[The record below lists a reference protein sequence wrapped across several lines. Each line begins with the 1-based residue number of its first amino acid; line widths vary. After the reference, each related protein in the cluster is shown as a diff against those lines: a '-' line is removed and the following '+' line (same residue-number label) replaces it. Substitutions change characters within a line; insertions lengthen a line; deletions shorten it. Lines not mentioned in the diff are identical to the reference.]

1 MCGSIRPLK
10 INYILMKIKCVI
22 IDDEPIAR
30 EIIKDY
36 ILKINDLEIIA
47 EFNKPTEAITF
58 LNENKTDLLFLDI
71 NMPEIN
77 GINFAKSLSDPPA
90 IIFTTAYR
98 EFAANGF
105 ELQAVDYLVK
115 PISFDRFLKAVNHY
129 LKLHSKSVEITTTE
143 IREQNDDGFILLKD
157 SKKTHKVYLNDIK
170 YIESDGDYIRFYLQN
185 RKIMVRGSLA
195 SMEVTLPSV
204 LFLRIHNSYI
214 INLKKVN
221 AVTLYSVEVDGTELP
236 ISRSH
241 REKVLKILHIKP

>member
-1 MCGSIRPLK
+1 
-10 INYILMKIKCVI
+10 MKIKCVI

-30 EIIKDY
+30 EIIREY
-36 ILKINDLEIIA
+36 ISKLNEFEIIA
-47 EFNKPTEAITF
+47 EFKKATEAISF

-98 EFAANGF
+98 EYAANGF

-115 PISFDRFLKAVNHY
+115 PIPFERFLKAVNHY
-129 LKLHSKSVEITTTE
+129 IKLHSKSIEMPSSEKSEKTE
-143 IREQNDDGFILLKD
+143 DLFILLKD
-157 SKKTHKVYLNDIK
+157 SKKTHKIYLGDIK
-170 YIESDGDYIRFYLQN
+170 YIESDGDYIRFYLSN
-185 RKIMVRGSLA
+185 RKLMIRGSLA
-195 SMEVTLPSV
+195 SMETTLPPE
-204 LFLRIHNSYI
+204 LFLRIHNSYM

-221 AVTLYSVEVDGTELP
+221 AVTLYSVEIDGTELP

-241 REKVLKILHIKP
+241 KEKVLKILNIKPY

>member
-1 MCGSIRPLK
+1 
-10 INYILMKIKCVI
+10 MKIKCVI

-30 EIIKDY
+30 DIIRDY
-36 ILKINDLEIIA
+36 ILKINELEIIA
-47 EFNKPTEAITF
+47 EFNKPVEALIF

-71 NMPEIN
+71 NMPEID
-77 GINFAKSLSDPPA
+77 GIHFVKSLSSPPA

-129 LKLHSKSVEITTTE
+129 LKLHRKSVGMTTSET
-143 IREQNDDGFILLKD
+143 RERPEDEFILLKD
-157 SKKTHKVYLNDIK
+157 SKKTHKVHLSDIK

-185 RKIMVRGSLA
+185 RKIMIRGSLT
-195 SMEVTLPSV
+195 SMEVTLPSA

-214 INLKKVN
+214 INLNKVN
-221 AVTLYSVEVDGTELP
+221 AVTLYSVEIEGIELP
-236 ISRSH
+236 ISRSYK
-241 REKVLKILHIKP
+241 EKVLKILNIKP

>member
-1 MCGSIRPLK
+1 
-10 INYILMKIKCVI
+10 MKIKCVI

-30 EIIKDY
+30 DIIRDY
-36 ILKINDLEIIA
+36 ILKINELEIIA
-47 EFNKPTEAITF
+47 EFNKPVEAITF

-77 GINFAKSLSDPPA
+77 GIHFAKSLSNPPA

-115 PISFDRFLKAVNHY
+115 PIPFERFLKAVNHY
-129 LKLHSKSVEITTTE
+129 FKLHCKSTEMSTAE
-143 IREQNDDGFILLKD
+143 IRERPEEEFILLKD
-157 SKKTHKVYLNDIK
+157 NKKTHKVYLNDIK

-185 RKIMVRGSLA
+185 RKLMIRGSLS
-195 SMEVTLPSV
+195 SMEVTLPPA

-214 INLKKVN
+214 INLKKIN
-221 AVTLYSVEVDGTELP
+221 AVTLYSVEVEGTELP

-241 REKVLKILHIKP
+241 KERVLKILNIKP

>member
-1 MCGSIRPLK
+1 M
-10 INYILMKIKCVI
+10 MKIKCVI

-30 EIIKDY
+30 EIIRDY

-58 LNENKTDLLFLDI
+58 LNENKTNLLFLDI

-77 GINFAKSLSDPPA
+77 GIHFAKSLSDPPD

-115 PISFDRFLKAVNHY
+115 PISFERFLKAVNHY
-129 LKLHSKSVEITTTE
+129 LKLHSKSVEMTIAET
-143 IREQNDDGFILLKD
+143 REKPEDEFILLKD
-157 SKKTHKVYLNDIK
+157 SKKTHKVYLSDIK
-170 YIESDGDYIRFYLQN
+170 YIESDGDYIRFYFQN
-185 RKIMVRGSLA
+185 RKLMIRGSLS
-195 SMEVTLPSV
+195 SMEATLPPA
-204 LFLRIHNSYI
+204 LFLRIHNSFI

-221 AVTLYSVEVDGTELP
+221 AVTLYSVEIEGTELP

-241 REKVLKILHIKP
+241 KENVLKILNIKP

>member
-1 MCGSIRPLK
+1 
-10 INYILMKIKCVI
+10 MKIKCVI

-30 EIIKDY
+30 DIIRDY
-36 ILKINDLEIIA
+36 ILKINELEIIA
-47 EFNKPTEAITF
+47 EFNKPTEAIAF
-58 LNENKTDLLFLDI
+58 LNDNKTDLMFLDI
-71 NMPEIN
+71 NMPEID
-77 GINFAKSLSDPPA
+77 GIHFAKSLYNPPA

-115 PISFDRFLKAVNHY
+115 PIPFDRFLKAVNHY
-129 LKLHSKSVEITTTE
+129 FKLHSKSVEMTTTE
-143 IREQNDDGFILLKD
+143 TREKPDDEFILLKD
-157 SKKTHKVYLNDIK
+157 SKKTHKVYLSDIK

-185 RKIMVRGSLA
+185 RKLMIRGSLS
-195 SMEVTLPSV
+195 SMEVTLPPA

-221 AVTLYSVEVDGTELP
+221 AVTLYSVEIEGTELP

-241 REKVLKILHIKP
+241 KEKVLKILNIKP

>member
-1 MCGSIRPLK
+1 
-10 INYILMKIKCVI
+10 MKIKCVI

-30 EIIKDY
+30 EIIRDY

-58 LNENKTDLLFLDI
+58 LNENKTNLLFLDI

-77 GINFAKSLSDPPA
+77 GIHFAKSLSDPPD

-115 PISFDRFLKAVNHY
+115 PISFERFLKAVNHY
-129 LKLHSKSVEITTTE
+129 LKLHSKSVEMTIAET
-143 IREQNDDGFILLKD
+143 REKPEDEFILLKD
-157 SKKTHKVYLNDIK
+157 SKKTHKVYLSDIK
-170 YIESDGDYIRFYLQN
+170 YIESDGDYIRFYFQN
-185 RKIMVRGSLA
+185 RKLMIRGSLS
-195 SMEVTLPSV
+195 SMEATLPPA
-204 LFLRIHNSYI
+204 LFLRIHNSFI

-221 AVTLYSVEVDGTELP
+221 AVTLYSVEIEGTELP

-241 REKVLKILHIKP
+241 KENVLKILNIKP

>member
-1 MCGSIRPLK
+1 
-10 INYILMKIKCVI
+10 MKIKCVI

-30 EIIKDY
+30 DIIRDY
-36 ILKINDLEIIA
+36 ILKINELEIIA
-47 EFNKPTEAITF
+47 EFNKPTEALVF

-115 PISFDRFLKAVNHY
+115 PIPFDRFLKAVNHY
-129 LKLHSKSVEITTTE
+129 LQLHSKSVGMISSEIQAKPE
-143 IREQNDDGFILLKD
+143 NGFIFLKD
-157 SKKTHKVYLNDIK
+157 SKKTHKVYLSDIK

-185 RKIMVRGSLA
+185 RKLMIRGSL
-195 SMEVTLPSV
+195 SFMETTLPSE

-221 AVTLYSVEVDGTELP
+221 AVTLYSVEIEGTELP

-241 REKVLKILHIKP
+241 KDKVLKILNIKP

>member
-1 MCGSIRPLK
+1 
-10 INYILMKIKCVI
+10 MKIKCVI

-30 EIIKDY
+30 EIIREY
-36 ILKINDLEIIA
+36 ISKLNEFEIIA
-47 EFNKPTEAITF
+47 EFKKATEAISF

-77 GINFAKSLSDPPA
+77 GINFARSLSNSPA

-98 EFAANGF
+98 EFAAEGF

-115 PISFDRFLKAVNHY
+115 PISFDRFLKAVNHFF
-129 LKLHSKSVEITTTE
+129 KLHGKSAEMTTAE
-143 IREQNDDGFILLKD
+143 SHERPEEEYILLKD
-157 SKKTHKVYLNDIK
+157 SKKTHKVYLGDIK

-185 RKIMVRGSLA
+185 RKLMVRGSLS
-195 SMEVTLPSV
+195 SMEVTLPPS
-204 LFLRIHNSYI
+204 LFLRIHNSYM

-221 AVTLYSVEVDGTELP
+221 AITLYSVEIDGTELP

-241 REKVLKILHIKP
+241 KEKVLKILNMKTY

>member
-170 YIESDGDYIRFYLQN
+170 YIESDGDYIRFYLQS

-204 LFLRIHNSYI
+204 LFLRIHNSYV

>member
-1 MCGSIRPLK
+1 
-10 INYILMKIKCVI
+10 MKIKCVI

-30 EIIKDY
+30 DIIRDY
-36 ILKINDLEIIA
+36 ILKINELEIIA
-47 EFNKPTEAITF
+47 EFNKPVEAIAF

-77 GINFAKSLSDPPA
+77 GIHFAKSLSNPPA

-115 PISFDRFLKAVNHY
+115 PIPFDRFLKAVNHF
-129 LKLHSKSVEITTTE
+129 LQLHSKSVGMISAE
-143 IREQNDDGFILLKD
+143 IREKPEDEFILLKD
-157 SKKTHKVYLNDIK
+157 SKKTHKVYLSDIK

-185 RKIMVRGSLA
+185 RKLMIRGSL
-195 SMEVTLPSV
+195 SFMETLLPSAR
-204 LFLRIHNSYI
+204 FLRIHNSYI

-221 AVTLYSVEVDGTELP
+221 AVTLYSVEIEGTELP

-241 REKVLKILHIKP
+241 KERVLKILNIKP

>member
-1 MCGSIRPLK
+1 
-10 INYILMKIKCVI
+10 MKIKCVI

-30 EIIKDY
+30 DIIREY
-36 ILKINDLEIIA
+36 ILKVIDLEIIA
-47 EFNKPTEAITF
+47 EFSKPTDALAF

-98 EFAANGF
+98 EYAANGF

-115 PISFDRFLKAVNHY
+115 PIPFERFLKAVDHY
-129 LKLHSKSVEITTTE
+129 FRLRGRSAETVKTE
-143 IREQNDDGFILLKD
+143 IQERPDNEFLLLKD
-157 SKKTHKVYLNDIK
+157 NKKIHKVYLNDIK

-185 RKIMVRGSLA
+185 RKLMIRGSLS
-195 SMEVTLPSV
+195 SMEATLPSTM
-204 LFLRIHNSYI
+204 FLRIHNSYM

-221 AVTLYSVEVDGTELP
+221 AMTLYSVEIEGTELP

-241 REKVLKILHIKP
+241 KEKVLRILNIKS

>member
-1 MCGSIRPLK
+1 
-10 INYILMKIKCVI
+10 MKIKCVI

-30 EIIKDY
+30 DIIRDY
-36 ILKINDLEIIA
+36 ILKINELEIIA
-47 EFNKPTEAITF
+47 EFNKPTEALVF

-129 LKLHSKSVEITTTE
+129 FKLHSKSVEITTPET
-143 IREQNDDGFILLKD
+143 REKPGDEFILLKD
-157 SKKTHKVYLNDIK
+157 NKKTHKVYLSDIK

-185 RKIMVRGSLA
+185 RKVMIRGSLS

-204 LFLRIHNSYI
+204 MFLRIHNSYM
-214 INLKKVN
+214 INLKKVS
-221 AVTLYSVEVDGTELP
+221 AVTLYSVEIEGTELP

-241 REKVLKILHIKP
+241 KERVLKILNIKP

>member
-1 MCGSIRPLK
+1 
-10 INYILMKIKCVI
+10 MKIKCVI

-30 EIIKDY
+30 DIIRDY
-36 ILKINDLEIIA
+36 ILKINELEIIA
-47 EFNKPTEAITF
+47 EFNKPVEAITF

-77 GINFAKSLSDPPA
+77 GIQFAKSLSNPPA

-115 PISFDRFLKAVNHY
+115 PIPFDRFLKAVNHF
-129 LKLHSKSVEITTTE
+129 LQLHSKSVGMISAE
-143 IREQNDDGFILLKD
+143 IREKPEDEFILLKD
-157 SKKTHKVYLNDIK
+157 SKKTHKVYLSDIK

-185 RKIMVRGSLA
+185 RKLMIRGSL
-195 SMEVTLPSV
+195 SFMETMLPSAR
-204 LFLRIHNSYI
+204 FLRIHNSYI

-221 AVTLYSVEVDGTELP
+221 AVTLYSVEIEGTELP

-241 REKVLKILHIKP
+241 KERVLKILNIKP